1 MPLEQDAKI
10 SARASMSNDATFALD
25 CVTVSIYVIL
35 REDDKRWQEVMDL
48 IADADNDARLG
59 QIIREAA
66 MEYAEGYIY
75 DSLNV

>member
-1 MPLEQDAKI
+1 MNIQDQARND
-10 SARASMSNDATFALD
+10 ARASMSNDATFALD
-25 CVTVSIYVIL
+25 CVTEAIKVNL
-35 REDDKRWQEVMDL
+35 REDEKRWQEVMEL
-48 IADADNDARLG
+48 IANADNDARLG

>member
-1 MPLEQDAKI
+1 MQLVA
-10 SARASMSNDATFALD
+10 N
-25 CVTVSIYVIL
+25 
-35 REDDKRWQEVMDL
+35 
-48 IADADNDARLG
+48 ADNDARLG